1 MAAEV
6 ECYRADVIAALST
19 SPIASPAAHSSETAP
34 KAGFR
39 VNLKPLTMSPSVR
52 RIRMVIGEVEPASAP
67 GPRFWS
73 EFAWPASHPD
83 AYVEVETLNGDR
95 KRYDFFGEWALFRF
109 LEQARITPESDTS
122 GQAQFDFGGL
132 QVTYQIKTAT
142 AAQFSVLQ
150 KLSDYPCAESMP

>member
-1 MAAEV
+1 ME
-6 ECYRADVIAALST
+6 ALSA
-19 SPIASPAAHSSETAP
+19 SPIASPTAVSSENAP

-39 VNLKPLTMSPSVR
+39 VSLRPLTMPPSIR
-52 RIRMVIGEVEPASAP
+52 RIHMVIGEIEAASVL

-73 EFAWPASHPD
+73 EFSWPASHPD

-95 KRYDFFGEWALFRF
+95 KRFDFLGEWALFRF
-109 LEQARITPESDTS
+109 LEQARITPESATS

-150 KLSDYPCAESMP
+150 NLSNYPCSESIP

>member
-1 MAAEV
+1 M
-6 ECYRADVIAALST
+6 AALST
-19 SPIASPAAHSSETAP
+19 TLIASPAVSSSETAL

-39 VNLKPLTMSPSVR
+39 VSLKPLTMARSIG
-52 RIRMVIGEVEPASAP
+52 RIRMVIGEVKAASTP

-73 EFAWPASHPD
+73 EFSWPANHPD

-95 KRYDFFGEWALFRF
+95 KRYDFFGDWALFRF
-109 LEQARITPESDTS
+109 LEQARITPETVTS

-142 AAQFSVLQ
+142 AAQFNVLQ
-150 KLSDYPCAESMP
+150 KLSDYPCSASMP